1 MGVLFLKY
9 NNQKINFETKKIVV
23 EINSD
28 VNLLTYLD
36 KVEEI
41 DVLEGNINIDT
52 TTLGVKKEKL
62 LVKLNNEKKN
72 INLL

>member
-1 MGVLFLKY
+1 MYVGVLFLKY

-36 KVEEI
+36 NVEEI

-62 LVKLNNEKKN
+62 LV
-72 INLL
+72 

>member
-36 KVEEI
+36 NVEEI

-62 LVKLNNEKKN
+62 LV
-72 INLL
+72 